1 MGTGLLPLECSRG
14 PWRMNRK
21 HDLILLDLDGTISD
35 PIIGIA
41 KSINYALAAL
51 GFEEVSQSR
60 VAKFI
65 GIPIDET
72 LAALSESESGNLVN
86 QLVAKYRERFGAIGY
101 SENSLYPGVLEALI
115 DLHEKNVPLA
125 ICTSKRS
132 DYARKILRVFGI
144 NGLFRFVNGGDVG
157 TTKQEQIAQ
166 MLVKGQITENTMMIG
181 DRSVD
186 LAAAHAGGL
195 TSAGVLWGYG
205 SREELERE
213 NPSRLFESPEEWHML
228 AELTKQGTGNRGRC

>member
-1 MGTGLLPLECSRG
+1 
-14 PWRMNRK
+14 MNRK
-21 HDLILLDLDGTISD
+21 YDLILLDLDGTISD
-35 PIIGIA
+35 PISGIA

-72 LAALSESESGNLVN
+72 MAALSESESSKLVN
-86 QLVAKYRERFGAIGY
+86 QLVIKYRERFAAVGY
-101 SENSLYPGVLEALI
+101 SENSLYPGVLEALM
-115 DLHEKNVPLA
+115 DLHEKKVPLA
-125 ICTSKRS
+125 VCTSKRS
-132 DYARKILRVFGI
+132 DYAQKILQMFRLDS
-144 NGLFRFVNGGDVG
+144 LFRFVNGGDVG

-166 MLVKGQITENTMMIG
+166 MLVKGQITENTIMIG
-181 DRSVD
+181 DRAVD

-213 NPSRLFESPEEWHML
+213 NPSRLFESPEEWHIL
-228 AELTKQGTGNRGRC
+228 KAPTKQGTGNRGRC

>member
-1 MGTGLLPLECSRG
+1 
-14 PWRMNRK
+14 MNRR

-35 PIIGIA
+35 PIRGIA

-60 VAKFI
+60 VASFI
-65 GIPIDET
+65 GMPIDEA
-72 LAALSESESGNLVN
+72 LAALSESASSNLVN
-86 QLVAKYRERFGAIGY
+86 QLVVKYRERFASIGY
-101 SENSLYPGVLEALI
+101 SENSLYPGVLQALV
-115 DLHEKNVPLA
+115 DLHEKKVPLA

-132 DYARKILRVFGI
+132 DYAEKILQMFGLDS
-144 NGLFRFVNGGDVG
+144 LFRFVNGGDVG
-157 TTKQEQIAQ
+157 TTKQAQIAE
-166 MLVKGQITENTMMIG
+166 MLVTGEITRNTIMIG

-213 NPSRLFESPEEWHML
+213 NPSRLFESPEEWHIL
-228 AELTKQGTGNRGRC
+228 EELT

>member
-1 MGTGLLPLECSRG
+1 
-14 PWRMNRK
+14 MNRR

-35 PIIGIA
+35 PIRGIA

-60 VAKFI
+60 VASFI
-65 GIPIDET
+65 GMPIDEA
-72 LAALSESESGNLVN
+72 LAALSESASSNLVN
-86 QLVAKYRERFGAIGY
+86 QLVVKYRERFASIGY
-101 SENSLYPGVLEALI
+101 SENSLYPGVLEALV
-115 DLHEKNVPLA
+115 DLHEKKVPLA

-132 DYARKILRVFGI
+132 DYAEKILQMFGLDS
-144 NGLFRFVNGGDVG
+144 LFRFVNGGDVG
-157 TTKQEQIAQ
+157 TTKQEQIAE
-166 MLVKGQITENTMMIG
+166 MLVTGEITRNTIMIG

-213 NPSRLFESPEEWHML
+213 NPSRLFESPEEWHIL
-228 AELTKQGTGNRGRC
+228 EELT